1 MRHSLLL
8 VGLSLLLLSAVA
20 GAQETGHLT
29 VTVQRAATMGSA
41 AAPIAGAKII
51 IVHWT
56 NSGMQPSLVQDQ
68 VAATGPMGMY
78 TVDLPPGTY
87 DIFIS
92 ATELMPGAFRREIK
106 AGQTTEL
113 PVNLRATPLHF
124 RPLE

>member
-8 VGLSLLLLSAVA
+8 VGLSLLLLSAAVF
-20 GAQETGHLT
+20 AQETGHL
-29 VTVQRAATMGSA
+29 VITVQRAATMGSA
-41 AAPIAGAKII
+41 AAPIAGAKVIV
-51 IVHWT
+51 VHWT
-56 NSGMQPSLVQDQ
+56 NPGLHPSLVQDQ
-68 VAATGPMGMY
+68 IAITGPMGMY
-78 TVDLPPGTY
+78 TADLPPGTY

-92 ATELMPGAFRREIK
+92 AVELAPAAFRREIK